1 MNSASC
7 DNEEVIIQLDEK
19 KMNKEKIDDKV
30 RIETNN
36 LRTKIKMLEEEVK
49 KLDNKINDYESRL
62 IYFELKEEGID
73 TKIINK
79 MSEFKF
85 IKDEFKENYNKNSIA
100 FSLQYRATKHRDQYN
115 QIISIIG
122 NY

>member
-62 IYFELKEEGID
+62 IYRYL
-73 TKIINK
+73 
-79 MSEFKF
+79 
-85 IKDEFKENYNKNSIA
+85 Y
-100 FSLQYRATKHRDQYN
+100 
-115 QIISIIG
+115 
-122 NY
+122 